1 MKNKSNLDIMGEDIL
16 TLNLRDFDLSYL
28 PNIGLAAAKI
38 DVLAF
43 NVAWIPALAIDIVY
57 YSIASWI
64 AT

>member
-1 MKNKSNLDIMGEDIL
+1 MKNKSNLDIIGADIL
-16 TLNLRDFDLSYL
+16 TLNLSDLDLSYL
-28 PNIGLAAAKI
+28 PNIGFAAAKM

-43 NVAWIPALAIDIVY
+43 KVAWIPALAIDIVY